1 MGLIEIKL
9 IAKKKKKKNR
19 TRRNRGIK
27 HVECYAIFVSLF
39 SELYMK
45 IRFWN
50 HKSKYLKFKY
60 SIIAFFNTFWFYTFY
75 PFSYSETSISFFVYP
90 KLTTLIY
97 SLFVLFFNVHNY
109 HINTNMILTNRPSR
123 WSVKYIFS
131 SYSWTMP
138 AKDGL

>member
-9 IAKKKKKKNR
+9 IAKKKKNR

-27 HVECYAIFVSLF
+27 HVECLLSLLAF
-39 SELYMK
+39 SVNCMWKYVFEIINLN
-45 IRFWN
+45 IWN
-50 HKSKYLKFKY
+50 SNILLLHFLTPFDFIL
-60 SIIAFFNTFWFYTFY
+60 SILSLN
-75 PFSYSETSISFFVYP
+75 SETSISFFVYP

-109 HINTNMILTNRPSR
+109 HINTNMIPTNRPSR

-131 SYSWTMP
+131 SYSWTMS

>member
-9 IAKKKKKKNR
+9 IAKKKKKIEQEEIEALSMWN
-19 TRRNRGIK
+19 
-27 HVECYAIFVSLF
+27 AMLSLLAF
-39 SELYMK
+39 SVNCIWKYVFEIINLN
-45 IRFWN
+45 IWN
-50 HKSKYLKFKY
+50 SNILLLHFLTPFDFIL
-60 SIIAFFNTFWFYTFY
+60 SILSLN
-75 PFSYSETSISFFVYP
+75 SETSISFFVYP

-109 HINTNMILTNRPSR
+109 HINTNMIPTNRPSR